1 MRHLV
6 LGEGVAGEHD
16 GERPLHLIVERER
29 LHAAHA
35 ALVAHRHRGRGGAV
49 PAAAVLDG
57 DHAEQL

>member
-16 GERPLHLIVERER
+16 GQRPLHLVVERER
-29 LHAAHA
+29 LHTAHA
-35 ALVAHRHRGRGGAV
+35 TLVAHRHRSRGGAV